1 MLPLPVVTSYKHILC
16 SFRSRVSKVA
26 VSGDCPQS
34 SFLVC
39 MYVCMSVCIHTL
51 KGTRPRGTEGR
62 KAIPELVKLD
72 RLRGGMF
79 KLLDMAG
86 MGSLGFAF

>member
-1 MLPLPVVTSYKHILC
+1 
-16 SFRSRVSKVA
+16 
-26 VSGDCPQS
+26 
-34 SFLVC
+34 